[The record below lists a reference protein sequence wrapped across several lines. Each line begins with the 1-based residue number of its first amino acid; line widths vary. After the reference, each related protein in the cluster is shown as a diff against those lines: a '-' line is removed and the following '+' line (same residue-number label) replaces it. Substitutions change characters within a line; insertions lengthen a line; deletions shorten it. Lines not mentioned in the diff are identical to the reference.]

1 MLIYATWLFSARL
14 MQAFTKPC
22 VSYLMGLAEESAPM
36 GVMTLMAI
44 DFDLKH
50 MRKQE

>member
-1 MLIYATWLFSARL
+1 MLIYATWLFGARL
-14 MQAFTKPC
+14 MQAFTKPY
-22 VSYLMGLAEESAPM
+22 VSYLMGLAEESAHM